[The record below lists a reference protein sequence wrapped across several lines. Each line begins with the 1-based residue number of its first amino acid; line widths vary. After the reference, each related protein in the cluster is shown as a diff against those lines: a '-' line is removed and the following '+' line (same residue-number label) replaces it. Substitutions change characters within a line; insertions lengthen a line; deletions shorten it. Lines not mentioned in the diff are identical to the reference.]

1 MDCKLEAQSK
11 RARGRGGIGMLK
23 CRHCGSRIV
32 RVFFDPPDWYQ
43 GDLLV
48 PQTDW
53 AVCPKC
59 GEIPL
64 EDCEFV
70 EVEEA

>member
-1 MDCKLEAQSK
+1 
-11 RARGRGGIGMLK
+11 MLK